1 MANNN
6 TYLLDLLIKRVD
18 LEDLFEEN
26 NNILKTPLIWW
37 RLRSTDTLIKRFCRD
52 ALMMD
57 VLDNVAEVCKV
68 TGNVT
73 KLYNNM
79 NLTIKLN
86 DTKLSITRRYVGR
99 KVFGSITTT
108 KVEYNT
114 KNADSIR
121 YIIAREGI
129 DTPINTDVE
138 HEPIET
144 IRNESLGSTEIS
156 YAHDDDDDF
165 TNNGIRSIIMDL
177 CNKLVDPDKVW

>member
-1 MANNN
+1 MASNN
-6 TYLLDLLIKRVD
+6 TFLLDLLIKRVD

-26 NNILKTPLIWW
+26 TNIFKSPFIWW
-37 RLRSTDTLIKRFCRD
+37 KLRSTDTQIKRFCRD

-57 VLDNVAEVCKV
+57 VLDNVAEVCKI

-79 NLTIKLN
+79 NISIELK

-129 DTPINTDVE
+129 DSPVGTDT
-138 HEPIET
+138 EPLET
-144 IRNESLGSTEIS
+144 IKLDSIGSAEIS

-165 TNNGIRSIIMDL
+165 TNNGIRSIIIDL

>member
-1 MANNN
+1 MASNN
-6 TYLLDLLIKRVD
+6 TFLLDLLIKRVD

-26 NNILKTPLIWW
+26 TNIFKSPFIWW
-37 RLRSTDTLIKRFCRD
+37 KLRSTDTQIKRFCRD

-57 VLDNVAEVCKV
+57 VLDNVAEVCKI

-79 NLTIKLN
+79 NIAIELK

-129 DTPINTDVE
+129 DSPVGTDI
-138 HEPIET
+138 EPLET
-144 IRNESLGSTEIS
+144 IKQDSTGSAEIS
-156 YAHDDDDDF
+156 YVHDDDDDF
-165 TNNGIRSIIMDL
+165 TNNGIRSIIIDL

>member
-1 MANNN
+1 MASNN
-6 TYLLDLLIKRVD
+6 TFLLDLLIKRVD

-26 NNILKTPLIWW
+26 TNIFKTPIIWW
-37 RLRSTDTLIKRFCRD
+37 KLRSTDTQIKRFCRD

-57 VLDNVAEVCKV
+57 VLDNVAEVCKI

-79 NLTIKLN
+79 NIAIELK

-114 KNADSIR
+114 KNADSIK

-129 DTPINTDVE
+129 DSPVGTDA
-138 HEPIET
+138 EPVET
-144 IRNESLGSTEIS
+144 IKLDSVGSAEIS

-165 TNNGIRSIIMDL
+165 TNNGIRSIIIDL

>member
-1 MANNN
+1 MASNN
-6 TYLLDLLIKRVD
+6 TFLLDLLIKRVD

-26 NNILKTPLIWW
+26 TNIFKSPFIWW
-37 RLRSTDTLIKRFCRD
+37 KLRSTDTQIKRFCRD

-57 VLDNVAEVCKV
+57 VLDNVAEVCKI

-79 NLTIKLN
+79 NIAIELK

-129 DTPINTDVE
+129 DSPVGTDI
-138 HEPIET
+138 EPLET
-144 IRNESLGSTEIS
+144 IKLDSIGSAEIS

-165 TNNGIRSIIMDL
+165 TNNGIRSIIIDL

>member
-1 MANNN
+1 MASNN
-6 TYLLDLLIKRVD
+6 TFLLDLLIKRVD

-26 NNILKTPLIWW
+26 TNIFKTPIIWW
-37 RLRSTDTLIKRFCRD
+37 KLRSTDTQIKRFCRD

-57 VLDNVAEVCKV
+57 VLDNVAEVCKI

-79 NLTIKLN
+79 NIAIELK

-129 DTPINTDVE
+129 DSPVGTDI
-138 HEPIET
+138 EPVET
-144 IRNESLGSTEIS
+144 IKSDSIGSAEIS

-165 TNNGIRSIIMDL
+165 TNNGIRSIIIDL

>member
-1 MANNN
+1 MASNN
-6 TYLLDLLIKRVD
+6 TFLLDLLIKRVD

-26 NNILKTPLIWW
+26 TNIFKSPFIWW
-37 RLRSTDTLIKRFCRD
+37 KLRSTDTQIKRFCRD

-57 VLDNVAEVCKV
+57 VLDNVAEVCKI

-79 NLTIKLN
+79 NISIELK

-121 YIIAREGI
+121 YIIVREGI
-129 DTPINTDVE
+129 DSPVGTDT
-138 HEPIET
+138 EPLEVIKLDS
-144 IRNESLGSTEIS
+144 IGSAEIS

-165 TNNGIRSIIMDL
+165 TNNGIRRIIIDL

>member
-1 MANNN
+1 MASNN
-6 TYLLDLLIKRVD
+6 TFLLDLLIKRVD

-26 NNILKTPLIWW
+26 TNIFKTPLIWW
-37 RLRSTDTLIKRFCRD
+37 KLRSTDTQIKRFCRD

-57 VLDNVAEVCKV
+57 VLDNVAEVCKI

-79 NLTIKLN
+79 NIAIELK

-129 DTPINTDVE
+129 DSPVGTDI
-138 HEPIET
+138 EPLET
-144 IRNESLGSTEIS
+144 IKLDSIGSAEIS

-165 TNNGIRSIIMDL
+165 TNNGIRSIIIDL

>member
-18 LEDLFEEN
+18 LEDMFEEN

-37 RLRSTDTLIKRFCRD
+37 KLRTTDSIIKKFCRD

-57 VLDNVAEVCKV
+57 VLDNVAEVCKI
-68 TGNVT
+68 TGNVV
-73 KLYNNM
+73 KPYNNM
-79 NLTIKLN
+79 VMTINLK
-86 DTKLSITRRYVGR
+86 DTKLSITRKYVAR

-108 KVEYNT
+108 KVEYDT
-114 KNADSIR
+114 KNADSIK

-129 DTPINTDVE
+129 DTPTNTDNE

>member
-1 MANNN
+1 MASNN
-6 TYLLDLLIKRVD
+6 TFLLDLLIKRVD

-26 NNILKTPLIWW
+26 TNIFKSPIIWW
-37 RLRSTDTLIKRFCRD
+37 KLRSTDTQIKRFCRD

-57 VLDNVAEVCKV
+57 VLDNVAEVCKI

-79 NLTIKLN
+79 NISIELK

-129 DTPINTDVE
+129 DSPVGTDI
-138 HEPIET
+138 EPLET
-144 IRNESLGSTEIS
+144 IKLDSIGSAEIS

-165 TNNGIRSIIMDL
+165 TNNGIRSIIIDL

>member
-1 MANNN
+1 MTSNN
-6 TYLLDLLIKRVD
+6 TFLLDLLIKRVD

-26 NNILKTPLIWW
+26 TNIFKSPIIWW
-37 RLRSTDTLIKRFCRD
+37 KLRSTDTQIKRFCRD

-57 VLDNVAEVCKV
+57 VLDNIAEVCKI

-79 NLTIKLN
+79 NIAIELK

-129 DTPINTDVE
+129 DSPVGTDA
-138 HEPIET
+138 EPLET
-144 IRNESLGSTEIS
+144 IKQDSTGSAEIS

-165 TNNGIRSIIMDL
+165 TNNGIRSIIIDL